1 LAKESSY
8 KQKNP
13 EFVFEDLTWSS
24 DYQINQ
30 LTRIYK
36 SIAGFGLPQELIP
49 EAGKL
54 RELDKLLPQLKKDD
68 HRVLIFSQFTMVLD
82 VLEEYLS
89 IRGQTFLRFAI

>member
-13 EFVFEDLTWSS
+13 EFVFEDLIWSS

-82 VLEEYLS
+82 ILEEYLS

>member
-13 EFVFEDLTWSS
+13 EFVFEDLIWSS

-54 RELDKLLPQLKKDD
+54 RQLDKLLPQLKKDD

-82 VLEEYLS
+82 ILEEYLS